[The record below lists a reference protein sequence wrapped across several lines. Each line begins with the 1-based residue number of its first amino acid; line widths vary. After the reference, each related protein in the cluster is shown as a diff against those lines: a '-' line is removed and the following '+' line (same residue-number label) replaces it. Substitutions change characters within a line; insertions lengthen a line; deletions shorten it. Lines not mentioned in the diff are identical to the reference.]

1 VWRKRMREER
11 LQALL
16 QKSLAVATGTGAVKP
31 ADLSR
36 IIVDTT
42 VQPKNITF
50 PTDAKLD
57 IWSKA
62 TSITPREGCSQIR

>member
-1 VWRKRMREER
+1 VGGHELGIDGWSRSSISLWRKRMGEER

-16 QKSLAVATGTGAVKP
+16 QKSLAVATGTGAMKP

-36 IIVDTT
+36 VIVDTT

-50 PTDAKLD
+50 L
-57 IWSKA
+57 I
-62 TSITPREGCSQIR
+62 